1 MSRNS
6 NNSPKRNL
14 STKPTKVITLKYGH
28 DEGKKPVATTVQSSK
43 QDASDGAKTQV
54 EQTSKSQK
62 HFFQFMSDAV
72 YAFLFGK
79 LQLQIEDCRD
89 EIGKTEQALQELHEE
104 YSRMGQHI
112 GDIAAKS
119 LSIYGV
125 AQRLQ
130 SDKQQLESKIKT
142 LEEKH
147 PKALTAAKEEA
158 YSNGLAKGKVEGT
171 SIGYNQ
177 GKEDGKKVIL
187 QSIKKLF
194 SKIVAG
200 NDMTADE
207 ALDKIAEELQRVTA
221 ALANATEKEVKLQE
235 EKTTAENERNEAIK
249 QKNIAEEKVK
259 DMELLDAVKL
269 NKQLESAN
277 ADKESLTSKLR
288 ESEEREKILTQ
299 QRDDLNNS
307 IENLKSSHRTDL
319 KNKESEL
326 KEIKDKHTE
335 EITTLEAAHSEEIRV
350 LKVNHKD
357 AVERL
362 EVTHQQAI
370 ANKQEQIRKLEEKYK
385 TEKEDLVTCH
395 SREIDALNEQHAAK
409 ENGLISEYTQALN
422 LKEQEVASE
431 RDAKQQ
437 LAKTLYA
444 ETEEARHKT
453 LNLADRLVDIASAE
467 DAILPCSDDFINAAH
482 SKSIELRQGTKA
494 LLAIL
499 KDLPMGDTPTA
510 WTASVTCV
518 MTEQLCDSVS
528 VVNRIVKYYC
538 LSTLPFLIDSQRE
551 DGMYFLR
558 KQTKA
563 MYTILSE
570 ILAQCGIT
578 LLLPTLFS
586 ESIADGDYDTE
597 NTFNDVET
605 FCPGSIKQ
613 HTEYV
618 ERSDASLIVGVSRI
632 GYTLPNGTTERT
644 VVII

>member
-1 MSRNS
+1 M
-6 NNSPKRNL
+6 
-14 STKPTKVITLKYGH
+14 
-28 DEGKKPVATTVQSSK
+28 
-43 QDASDGAKTQV
+43 
-54 EQTSKSQK
+54 SQK
-62 HFFQFMSDAV
+62 HFFQLMSDAM

-89 EIGKTEQALQELHEE
+89 EIGKTEQALQELQDNC
-104 YSRMGQHI
+104 SSMGNFVD
-112 GDIAAKS
+112 DIEAKS
-119 LSIYGV
+119 LSIYNV
-125 AQRLQ
+125 AQNLQ
-130 SDKQQLESKIKT
+130 REKQELESKNKT
-142 LEEKH
+142 LNKEH
-147 PKALTAAKEEA
+147 PQKIAAANQEGYER
-158 YSNGLAKGKVEGT
+158 GLAEGKNEGA
-171 SIGYNQ
+171 SSGYEQ
-177 GKEDGKKVIL
+177 GKKDGKMGIL
-187 QSIKKLF
+187 KNIKSLF
-194 SKIVAG
+194 SEIIKG
-200 NDMTADE
+200 NDMTTDE
-207 ALDKIAEELQRVTA
+207 ALNKIAKELQRVTA
-221 ALANATEKEVKLQE
+221 KLATATEKEDRLQG
-235 EKTTAENERNEAIK
+235 EKATAEAERDKAIED
-249 QKNIAEEKVK
+249 KNNALAQVK
-259 DMELLDAVKL
+259 EMELLDAVQL
-269 NKQLESAN
+269 NIQLESVN
-277 ADKESLTSKLR
+277 A
-288 ESEEREKILTQ
+288 EKIDLTTKLQ
-299 QRDDLNNS
+299 ESKKREEELNRQKEGLNKTVDQLN
-307 IENLKSSHRTDL
+307 ENIKNLESSHRTAL
-319 KNKESEL
+319 EGKVSEL
-326 KEIKDKHTE
+326 QTIKEKHTE
-335 EITTLEAAHSEEIRV
+335 EISTLKAAHATEVGQLKADHSAEISNLMEEN
-350 LKVNHKD
+350 KVVVKK
-357 AVERL
+357 L
-362 EVTHQQAI
+362 EETHQQAI

-385 TEKEDLVTCH
+385 TEKEDLVKAHNGQLKKLSTCH
-395 SREIDALNEQHAAK
+395 LQEIKDLNEQHAAK

-510 WTASVTCV
+510 WTASVTRV

-586 ESIADGDYDTE
+586 ESITDGDYDTE

-605 FCPGSIKQ
+605 FCPGSIRQ